1 MTVDVQQAAATSCV
15 GKQQNSKNV
24 SKTFQLTISLKNIED
39 GSNNVTFKQDGSRFP
54 TSQRTIKLIT
64 NCKYQIVL
72 TSKPAQEFTSL
83 HLAGS
88 DLELIPEKG
97 QGIGSYSAIW
107 DTAGIEPTRRGGRQD
122 ILFVLEGQNQ
132 TLTQKLQTKFY
143 GKQDSHG
150 IIGHRL
156 EALVWNCEIN
166 LNGQINVNDEKI
178 L

>member
-1 MTVDVQQAAATSCV
+1 MPAN
-15 GKQQNSKNV
+15 KQIPG
-24 SKTFQLTISLKNIED
+24 L
-39 GSNNVTFKQDGSRFP
+39 G
-54 TSQRTIKLIT
+54 
-64 NCKYQIVL
+64 
-72 TSKPAQEFTSL
+72 SL

-88 DLELIPEKG
+88 DLELIPDKG
-97 QGIGSYSAIW
+97 QGIGSYTAIW

-150 IIGHRL
+150 IVGHRL

>member
-1 MTVDVQQAAATSCV
+1 MTVDVQQAATSCV
-15 GKQQNSKNV
+15 GKQQNSANT
-24 SKTFQLTISLKNIED
+24 SKTFQLTISLKNVED
-39 GSNNVTFKQDGSRFP
+39 GANNVTFKQDGSRFP

-64 NCKYQIVL
+64 NSKYQIVL
-72 TSKPAQEFTSL
+72 SSKPAQEFTSL

-88 DLELIPEKG
+88 DLDLIPEKG

>member
-1 MTVDVQQAAATSCV
+1 MTVDVQQAANSCV
-15 GKQQNSKNV
+15 EKQQNSNNA

-122 ILFVLEGQNQ
+122 ILFVLQGQNQ